1 MIDAVCGYLIL
12 EEDEMNVENSKFDH
26 GEPQTAA
33 SGGEGPNVTLIV
45 LGIVVL
51 LFVVFFLQN
60 SNELRLNFLFFERTT
75 TVRWSLVIAVLLG
88 VAIDRVGTMWWR
100 RRKRDK
106 A

>member
-1 MIDAVCGYLIL
+1 
-12 EEDEMNVENSKFDH
+12 MNVENSKFDND
-26 GEPQTAA
+26 EQRPAA
-33 SGGEGPNVTLIV
+33 SGKEGPNLTLIG
-45 LGIVVL
+45 LGVVIL

-100 RRKRDK
+100 RRKREK